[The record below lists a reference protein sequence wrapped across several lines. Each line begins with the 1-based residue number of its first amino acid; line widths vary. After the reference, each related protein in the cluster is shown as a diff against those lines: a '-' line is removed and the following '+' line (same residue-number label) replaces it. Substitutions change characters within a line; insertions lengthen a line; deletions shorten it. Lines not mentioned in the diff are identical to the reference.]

1 MVRQSDLIRPEEA
14 GNLSGLFH
22 ERVRRT
28 PDRVAYT
35 HYDAGS
41 QRWVDTTWR
50 EMALEVGR
58 WQAAMRREGLQPGDR
73 VAVMLRNSREWVVLD
88 QAALGLGLVTVPLYT
103 DDRPDNVAH
112 IVKET
117 QARLLVVNG
126 RRQWRRLQEVETG
139 FDSLKRIVSLA
150 NIEIEDGARDRHL
163 ESFAEWSF
171 GCHGEPQRADAGPET
186 LASIVY
192 TSGTAGRPK
201 GVMLTHGNLLA
212 NAWAVCAVE
221 PLYEDD
227 VFLSFLPLSH
237 TLERTGGYYFPMFY
251 GARVAYARSV
261 QQLGEDLR
269 SVQPTVLISVP
280 RVYERL
286 HARIAKGL
294 ARKSALTRR
303 LYELTLEVGARRYT
317 RSLGQTGW
325 RPSLWS
331 WPLLDRLVAA
341 KIRTQLGGRLRF
353 AVCGGA
359 ALSPKLA
366 REFSALGIPVLQGY
380 GLTEASP
387 VVSVNR
393 PADNRFD
400 SIGAPLDGVE
410 VRIGADSELEVRGPN
425 VMQGYWRDEAATRA
439 TLSEDGWLRTG
450 DQVRQDEANRLYITG
465 RIKDIIVL
473 NNGEKVPPSEM
484 ETAIGLD
491 ELFDQVVVAGEGR
504 PYLCALVVLNA
515 EAWPAYAAAWDV
527 DPADPASLRDRFVER
542 RLQERIGR
550 ALHDFPGY
558 AQIRR
563 VAAQLEPWTVEAGL
577 MTPTQKLKRV
587 RILKLHAADLD
598 RLYEGNCDA

>member
-58 WQAAMRREGLQPGDR
+58 WQAAMQREGLQPGDR

-112 IVKET
+112 IVTET

-126 RRQWRRLQEVETG
+126 RRQWRRLQEVDAG

-150 NIEIEDGARDRHL
+150 NIEIEDGARDHHL
-163 ESFAEWSF
+163 ESFADWSF
-171 GCHGEPQRADAGPET
+171 GCHGEPRRADARHDT

-192 TSGTAGRPK
+192 TSGTSGRPK

-294 ARKSALTRR
+294 ARKSAFIRR
-303 LYELTLEVGARRYT
+303 LFALTIEVGARRYA
-317 RSLGQTGW
+317 RSLGQTDW
-325 RPSLWS
+325 HPSLWL
-331 WPLLDRLVAA
+331 WPLLDRMIAA

-366 REFSALGIPVLQGY
+366 REFSALGIPALQGY

-410 VRIGADSELEVRGPN
+410 VRIGTDSELEVRGPN
-425 VMQGYWRDEAATRA
+425 VMQGYWCDEAATRA
-439 TLSEDGWLRTG
+439 ALSEDGWLRTG
-450 DQVRQDEANRLYITG
+450 DQVRQDEAGRLYITG

-491 ELFDQVVVAGEGR
+491 ELFDQVVIAGEGR

-515 EAWPAYAAAWDV
+515 EVWPAYATSWDV
-527 DPADPASLRDRFVER
+527 DPSDPASLCDRFVER
-542 RLQERIGR
+542 RLLERIGR

-563 VAAQLEPWTVEAGL
+563 VAARLEPWTVEAGL
-577 MTPTQKLKRV
+577 MTPTQKLKRAH
-587 RILKLHAADLD
+587 ILKLHAKELD

>member
-1 MVRQSDLIRPEEA
+1 MVSQTDLIRLEEA

-28 PDRVAYT
+28 PDRAAYT
-35 HYDAGS
+35 HFDAGS
-41 QRWVDTTWR
+41 QTWVDTTWR

-58 WQAAMRREGLQPGDR
+58 WQAAMHREGLQPGDR
-73 VAVMLRNSREWVVLD
+73 VAIMLRNAREWVVLD

-112 IVKET
+112 IVEET
-117 QARLLVVNG
+117 GARLLVVNG
-126 RRQWRRLQEVETG
+126 RRQWRHLQEVQAG
-139 FDSLKRIVSLA
+139 FNSLKRIVSLG
-150 NIEIEDGARDRHL
+150 NIEMEDGARDKHL

-171 GCHGEPQRADAGPET
+171 GCHGEPQRSGADVGE

-201 GVMLTHGNLLA
+201 GVMLTHGNLLG
-212 NAWAVCAVE
+212 NAWAVCDVE
-221 PLYEDD
+221 PLYADD

-269 SVQPTVLISVP
+269 AVRPTVLISVP

-286 HARIAKGL
+286 HARITKNLSRKSPL
-294 ARKSALTRR
+294 ARGLF
-303 LYELTLEVGARRYT
+303 ELAVNVGARRYE
-317 RSLGQTGW
+317 RSLGLTAW
-325 RPSLWS
+325 RPSQWLW
-331 WPLLDRLVAA
+331 PVLDHLVAS
-341 KIRTQLGGRLRF
+341 KIREQLGGRLRF

-359 ALSPKLA
+359 ALAPRLA

-400 SIGAPLDGVE
+400 SIGAPLKGVE
-410 VRIGADSELEVRGPN
+410 VRIGADSELLVRGPN
-425 VMQGYWRDEAATRA
+425 VMRGYWQDEEATRIA
-439 TLSEDGWLRTG
+439 LKDTGWLRTG
-450 DQVRQDEANRLYITG
+450 DQVRQDEAGRLYITG

-484 ETAIGLD
+484 ETAICLD

-504 PYLCALVVLNA
+504 PYLSALVVLNP
-515 EAWPAYAAAWDV
+515 EAWPAFAAACDV
-527 DPADPASLRDRFVER
+527 DPADPEALLDRFVER
-542 RLQERIGR
+542 RLLQRIGR

-563 VAAQLEPWTVEAGL
+563 LSARLEPWTLEEGL
-577 MTPTQKLKRV
+577 MTPTQKLKRR
-587 RILKLHAADLD
+587 RILTLHENDLN
-598 RLYEGNCDA
+598 RLYEGNGDG

>member
-1 MVRQSDLIRPEEA
+1 MVLQTDLIRLEEA

-28 PDRVAYT
+28 PERVAYT
-35 HYDAGS
+35 HFDAGS

-73 VAVMLRNSREWVVLD
+73 VAVMLRNAREWVVLD

-112 IVKET
+112 IVEET
-117 QARLLVVNG
+117 EARLLVVNG
-126 RRQWRRLQEVETG
+126 RRQWRRLQEVKAG
-139 FDSLKRIVSLA
+139 FDSLRRIVSLA

-171 GCHGEPQRADAGPET
+171 GCHGEPQRLEADADT
-186 LASIVY
+186 LASVVY

-201 GVMLTHGNLLA
+201 GVMLTHGNLLG
-212 NAWAVCAVE
+212 NAWAVCDVE
-221 PLYEDD
+221 PLTADD

-269 SVQPTVLISVP
+269 AVRPTVLISVP

-294 ARKSALTRR
+294 SRKSALSRS
-303 LYELTLEVGARRYT
+303 LFELTVKVGARRYL
-317 RSLGQTGW
+317 RGLGQAAW
-325 RPSLWS
+325 RPTQAL

-341 KIRTQLGGRLRF
+341 RIRAQLGGRLRF

-359 ALSPKLA
+359 PLSPQLA
-366 REFSALGIPVLQGY
+366 REFSALGMPVLQGY

-400 SIGAPLDGVE
+400 SIGAPLKGIE
-410 VRIGADSELEVRGPN
+410 VRIGAGSELQLRGPN
-425 VMQGYWRDEAATRA
+425 VMRGYWQDETATRA
-439 TLSEDGWLRTG
+439 VLDADGWLRTG
-450 DQVRQDEANRLYITG
+450 DQVRQDEAGRLYITG

-504 PYLCALVVLNA
+504 PYLSALVVLNA
-515 EAWPAYAAAWDV
+515 EAWPAFAAECDV
-527 DPADPASLRDRFVER
+527 DPADPDALLDRFVER
-542 RLQERIGR
+542 RLLQRIGR

-563 VAAQLEPWTVEAGL
+563 LSARLEPWTLEAGL
-577 MTPTQKLKRV
+577 MTPTQKLKRK
-587 RILKLHAADLD
+587 RILTLHERDLT
-598 RLYEGNCDA
+598 RLYEGNGDA